1 MKTIKNVYTA
11 PQIDMGGIQLGQ
23 PLPNHNL
30 DQVGPFLLLHHYGP
44 YEISPTHNPF
54 QLAPHP
60 HRGFEPITF
69 LFQGQQFHRDSLG
82 NEGTLNAGDVQWMTA
97 GSGVIHD
104 EAPSKAFVEKTGT
117 LEGIQLWVNLP
128 KKYKMVT
135 PKYQYLKKEDMPFI
149 TEDDG
154 KVQVQVVAG
163 NYKGHQGIAETFTSV
178 NAWVVEVDETG
189 EAVLE
194 IPENHETLMYLL
206 DGNLKINEEKQL
218 MKGLNQMVTFNHDE
232 TKINLRALKKSKVL
246 VLSGEPINEKVTS
259 WGPYVMNEQTEI
271 LEAMRDYQQGKMGF
285 LY

>member
-163 NYKGHQGIAETFTSV
+163 NYKGHQGIAKTFTSV

-189 EAVLE
+189 EAALE
-194 IPENHETLMYLL
+194 IPKNHETLMYLL

-218 MKGLNQMVTFNHDE
+218 MKGLNQMVTFNHDG